1 MLTFTQALDLVLE
14 HSRSFP
20 APAVESIPLEQAL
33 GRTLA
38 AQLLADRDQ
47 PPFHRST
54 RDGYAVDAASFSR
67 DRQAKVTGFL
77 PAGKVWQGSAIA
89 PGETVEIMTGA
100 PVPPGADAVVMLEHV
115 ERSGDRISLSS
126 DRTLRPGE
134 NVVPAGSEA
143 VAGQSILPAGARLG
157 SAEIGLAASVGG
169 SRLWVYAQPSVAIL
183 ATGDELVTVE
193 ETPLPHQIRN
203 SNTHTLAALVREAGG
218 IPSALPI
225 AADTRDSLRDL
236 LLQAR
241 SHDLVLLSGGVS
253 AGKHDL
259 VEEVLAELGAEF
271 YFTGVS
277 IQPGKP
283 AVFGRLH
290 NGPYFFGHPGNPVST
305 QVTFLLF
312 AAPMLRALG
321 GQSNL
326 SPLFAQ
332 AAAAE
337 PMTHKPGLTRFL
349 PAHLE
354 SSLTPTVRLVP
365 WQGSG
370 DLAANARANC
380 YAVLPADQERIPQ
393 GDPVTLLLR

>member
-1 MLTFTQALDLVLE
+1 VLTFNQAFDLVLE
-14 HSRSFP
+14 HARSLP
-20 APAVESIPLEQAL
+20 VPAVDSIPLEQAL

-38 AQLLADRDQ
+38 APLLADRDQ

-54 RDGYAVDAASFSR
+54 RDGYAVDAESFSR

-77 PAGKVWQGSAIA
+77 PAGKAWQGSAIA
-89 PGETVEIMTGA
+89 PGDTVEIMTGA
-100 PVPPGADAVVMLEHV
+100 PVPAGADAVVMLEHV
-115 ERSGDRISLSS
+115 ERSGDRILLSS
-126 DRTLRPGE
+126 DRTLSPGE

-143 VAGQSILPAGARLG
+143 TAGQSILPAGARLG

-169 SRLWVYAQPSVAIL
+169 SRLWVYVEPSVAIL

-193 ETPLPHQIRN
+193 EIPLPHQIRN
-203 SNTHTLAALVREAGG
+203 SNTHTLAALVRETGG
-218 IPSALPI
+218 VPSPLPI
-225 AADTRDSLRDL
+225 AADTRESLRDL

-241 SHDLVLLSGGVS
+241 SQDLILLSGGVS

-321 GQSNL
+321 GQANL
-326 SPLFAQ
+326 SPVFAQ

-337 PMTHKPGLTRFL
+337 PLKHKPGLTRFL

-380 YAVLPADQERIPQ
+380 YAVLPADRETISA

>member
-14 HSRSFP
+14 HARNLP

-38 AQLLADRDQ
+38 APLLADRDQ

-77 PAGKVWQGSAIA
+77 PAGKVWQGSAIS

-100 PVPPGADAVVMLEHV
+100 PVPAGADAVVMLEHV

-126 DRTLRPGE
+126 DRILGSGE

-143 VAGQSILPAGARLG
+143 VAGQSILPAGARVG

-203 SNTHTLAALVREAGG
+203 SNTHTLAALVRESGG
-218 IPSALPI
+218 ISSALPI
-225 AADTRDSLRDL
+225 AADTRESLRDL

-241 SHDLVLLSGGVS
+241 SHDLILLSGGVS
-253 AGKHDL
+253 VGKHDL

-271 YFTGVS
+271 YFTGAA

-337 PMTHKPGLTRFL
+337 PIKHKPGLTRFL

-380 YAVLPADQERIPQ
+380 YAVLPSDRESIPA